1 MRSLAVVLVA
11 VCGLLAGAGGGAA
24 EPETPVREI
33 FVPFDDLDV
42 LLEGSVQRAFVSRE
56 EYRDLLTKTKQP
68 EPRVPAPQTVVL
80 LAAEYD
86 VTMAGERAVI
96 RGAVEV
102 EVLEPGL
109 HAVPL
114 ALDGVGV
121 LAADLDQAAA
131 VLGRAADGQTQLFL
145 EGVGRHT
152 LTLDLLTRV
161 EASAA
166 QQSLAFTVPTPPT
179 TRLRIV
185 VPGNVEMRSAVLLRE
200 FDAAAGITRFEVPV
214 AGGPQRWAMSLN
226 NRLKSQQQVVEARSV
241 IVDEVTQAYERLH
254 ATVTM
259 RMLRGAVDTFRFR
272 LPVAFAVTDVVAPQ
286 VARWAVKEPAE
297 GDATKVLEV
306 SLHEPATEPVALSIT
321 ALAAGPSLGEW
332 SMPEVVALD
341 TVSHV
346 AVRGLLLDERLAGQS
361 FVTSGLVPID
371 HAVLRKAMP
380 ATVFMAEPGSPR
392 IRPVAA
398 WFSPQDGGRAVA
410 QLTRPEAGIEAT
422 TAMLLTLHEQRQHL
436 RGTISLQPKVDPVF
450 AVDLLVPSGW
460 DVTGVFAE
468 DGTPLPFEPTV
479 RAIANTAAGSGV
491 HVRLPQR
498 VLPGSTVK
506 LSLEAE
512 SVPEGWLGDWSEHSV
527 AFPVVALDKATIASG
542 AIAVTA
548 VDDLEVRPE
557 RLQGLIP
564 LARRELEAL
573 GLTADE
579 GTFAYRLGPQT
590 PDAAFQAI
598 RRVPHLTARSF
609 NFLRIENDALFAHY
623 ELLYDIQR
631 AGTRVL
637 SFSLPLSTPP
647 TITLRGLGDV
657 QVSEFSSREEDDRR
671 IWTARLAGRTR
682 GVAAIA
688 VDIEQP
694 LVVTDELERPLPC
707 ITAEGV
713 AYQSAAVAVEGNAEV
728 SVSLATDG
736 RPIDV
741 GELVDAEYQVGR
753 RLLGV
758 FGFADVAEITATIVR
773 RPGYGL
779 PAAII
784 QRGEIVTLQG
794 LGGVSQTA
802 ARFALRTNAS
812 FLHVTLPPSATLWS
826 VTIDG
831 APSLPQRDGDD
842 LLVSVPPG
850 GDTTTIRDVSI
861 VYETP
866 SAMGGVLK
874 RVSHEPPHLAV
885 RNEGGERYA
894 VPMADVEWR
903 LVVPAGQRIVG
914 SGGTVFAPEGGEP
927 WRLKQVASWL
937 VTLGGGVRPFRW
949 SDLGAWVVPQAT
961 APVELVADSRSFEPT
976 DMDAPAEPAAGA
988 APAAPPLPAL
998 VDELQQAGEAREE
1011 KDAAGV
1017 EFAEKAKNEL
1027 GDAKNFGS
1035 AAPARP
1041 TGETRGEAGGEQV
1054 WFRQSWAL
1062 EGVRS
1067 LPIDL
1072 DQTGASMTYQSLGG
1086 APRLTATLVDEGR
1099 VRFAAVGL
1107 AVLAGGLGLALTR
1120 SRWRIRAAAV
1130 VLILLGAVAGPA
1142 VADLVYGLDAN
1153 AVCEP
1158 AFLVGLILLPFYA
1171 AVDLIGWLA
1180 GRCPLC
1186 RWRVASAGGL
1196 LLAVM
1201 ATLAT
1206 ANVGCGGA
1214 VAAEDQPEAATDL
1227 ADLLDR
1233 LVPGT
1238 PLQLPDNAVIIPYD
1252 GTREDGVATAD
1263 KVLVPYADYARLK
1276 RLAAGADAEE
1286 RATPPAAYGFA
1297 GATYEATLDETGDL
1311 IVSGAIEIEVYAE
1324 GAVEIP
1330 FELQGAVLE
1339 RATLAGR
1346 PALLRVIEPVD
1357 GQVPQAEPAQQA
1369 VQQQAMQQQA
1379 MQQQAMPAPSS
1390 LVVLT
1395 LDAPG
1400 RHTLDVAVRFHLEQ
1414 RGGWRVA
1421 NGRLPTAPAAK
1432 LALTVPLAETEVRLV
1447 SPHDRPA
1454 YETTVAAER
1463 IEAALPVD
1471 GRVGLE
1477 WRSKVSQ
1484 ALIDEAL
1491 TASSVSLFD
1500 VREDGVQLAWLV
1512 DLDVRQGQRERFT
1525 LAVPAGYLID
1535 EVQGQNVRG
1544 WEVSDRDGGQEIEVT
1559 LLEPAR
1565 GRERLFVRLSRP
1577 QAIVFA
1583 DAATVDVAAMTVP
1596 DAAVHQG
1603 YVAVRR
1609 GALVD
1614 LQVEAVEGLSR
1625 DEVPAE
1631 RLAELVARLA
1641 NESPL
1646 PLRAFQAYRFS
1657 SDRFALSLA
1666 ARATTSKLAV
1676 EVQTLLRLAD
1686 QESTF
1691 ETRLLCEILDRPLHT
1706 LTVELPGGVE
1716 VETVACEGLSSW
1728 AVTNDGEGRRLAVLL
1743 EQGALGPFAVTLTG
1757 TVAGADEVAAPAFR
1771 VASAARHSGTVVVQA
1786 DPVMSVDVRGL
1797 QNAETIPL
1805 ARTFVW
1811 LAEGQRSL
1819 ARLAIEHRSAEFA
1832 ASFQAVRRQPIVTGL
1847 SVTNV
1852 RVTPREIEETI
1863 LLRFRIEEAG
1873 IREVSFRGPAS
1884 LRTAVVQVPLLQ
1896 EMTVE
1901 DLPAEPES
1909 VRVRLTLQDD
1919 VIGTLAVLVQQSR
1932 SLPQGD
1938 YEPPLAVIETGS
1950 TANRYVVLES
1960 AGRDEVVVT
1969 TAEGVRELNRQ
1980 QAEWRELAS
1989 ILPGN
1994 TTQAYVVD
2002 AAAAAP
2008 RLALAMRSRALV
2020 ETAGARI
2027 GLAVTTLTVDGSGEY
2042 RATQEY
2048 RVDNKTE
2055 QLLEVELPQGA
2066 TLWSAVVA
2074 GEAVK
2079 PTPIDAAGGG
2089 SRVGVPLI
2097 KTQAGDLD
2105 YGVVL
2110 TYGGSLGG
2118 FEPTQPVRFP
2128 LVRTVNINIEQSH
2141 VRLWL
2146 PQTHRWFG
2154 FDGTLRRT
2162 TDADELAAD
2171 FFSYQNKK
2179 LQQLMQVASSES
2191 NDLLCRVRASTN
2203 ARQLGE
2209 SLQGYRDSYR
2219 GRSQA
2224 GAANERL
2231 QRELTTNGAIVEQAQ
2246 SQQPQVV
2253 AAADADADGN
2263 TEQLQRFYFS
2273 QDVARGTNVV
2283 SGLTNNFDP
2292 GPAVNAPATPP
2303 PAEDSF
2309 NGGWLKANRFGRQ
2322 AGQGQASGFGLGA
2335 SSGPVAE
2342 GRLTKSSD
2350 EAPSSSTAETL
2361 NADFQELSRKRLAEQ
2376 PESALE
2382 EAEPQAARRSLG
2394 LRDQVQRYQ
2403 DRLEVEGMRQQ
2414 LADKEATTLGDDLAG
2429 EVPGQSWQFEGQGGM
2444 GGIGGGAGFGGGMAR
2459 GGSGYAGMPAGPGD
2473 GVTVFS
2479 GRDPS
2484 RLAAG
2489 QGVDFDGAAGKPVAA
2504 GLASLTVD
2512 VPTRGTEFL
2521 FTTPRGDIEITAHA
2535 VEERFVS
2542 HAVRAGL
2549 VIGGLFGLWIAVRLA
2564 IALWRQLGFWFQ
2576 VGVLLVGG
2584 LISLA
2589 TLVLPILGAAATLVG
2604 LTLVVSRL
2612 RQPRMASA

>member
-11 VCGLLAGAGGGAA
+11 VCGLLAGAGGAAA
-24 EPETPVREI
+24 EPETPIREI

-56 EYRDLLTKTKQP
+56 EYRDLLAKTKQP
-68 EPRVPAPQTVVL
+68 EPRVPAPQVAVL

-96 RGAVEV
+96 RGAIEV

-109 HAVPL
+109 QAVPL

-152 LTLDLLTRV
+152 LTLDLLARV

-166 QQSLAFTVPTPPT
+166 QQSLAFTVPTPPA
-179 TRLRIV
+179 TRVRIE
-185 VPGNVEMRSAVLLRE
+185 VPGNVEMRSAVISRA
-200 FDAAAGITRFEVPV
+200 FDAAAGVTRFEVPV
-214 AGGPQRWAMSLN
+214 VGGPQLWAMSLN

-272 LPVAFAVTDVVAPQ
+272 LPVAFEVTDVVAPQ
-286 VARWAVKEPAE
+286 VARWAVQEPAE
-297 GDATKVLEV
+297 GGTTKVLEV
-306 SLHEPATEPVALSIT
+306 SLHEPAAEPVALSIT

-332 SMPEVVALD
+332 SLPEVVALD

-346 AVRGLLLDERLAGQS
+346 AVRGLLLDERLAAES
-361 FVTSGLVPID
+361 FVSSGLVPID
-371 HAVLRKAMP
+371 HVVLRQAMP

-398 WFSPQDGGRAVA
+398 WFSPQDGGHAA
-410 QLTRPEAGIEAT
+410 AELTRPEAGIEAT

-450 AVDLLVPSGW
+450 AVDLLVPHDW
-460 DVTGVFAE
+460 DVTDVFAE
-468 DGTPLPFEPTV
+468 DGTPLPFEPMV
-479 RAIANTAAGSGV
+479 RAVADAAVASGI

-498 VLPGSTVK
+498 ALPGSTVK

-512 SVPEGWLGDWSEHSV
+512 SVPDGWLGDWSEHAV
-527 AFPVVALDKATIASG
+527 AFPVVAIEQASITSG

-548 VDDLEVRPE
+548 VDDLAVRPE
-557 RLQGLIP
+557 RLEGLIP
-564 LARRELEAL
+564 LARRELASL

-590 PDAAFQAI
+590 PDAAFQAT
-598 RRVPHLTARSF
+598 RRVPHLTARAF

-637 SFSLPLSTPP
+637 TFSLPLSTPP

-694 LVVTDELERPLPC
+694 LIVTDELERPLPC
-707 ITAEGV
+707 ITAESV

-758 FGFADVAEITATIVR
+758 FGFADVAEITATIAR

-850 GDTTTIRDVSI
+850 GDTTAIRDVSI

-866 SAMGGVLK
+866 SAMGGVFT

-894 VPMADVEWR
+894 VPMADVGWR

-927 WRLKQVASWL
+927 WRLKQVASLL

-949 SDLGAWVVPQAT
+949 SELGARVVPQAT
-961 APVELVADSRSFEPT
+961 APVELAADSRRFEPT
-976 DMDAPAEPAAGA
+976 DGVMDAPAEPAAGA

-998 VDELQQAGEAREE
+998 VDELQQAGQAGEE

-1027 GDAKNFGS
+1027 GDAKNLGS
-1035 AAPARP
+1035 AAPNRP

-1120 SRWRIRAAAV
+1120 RRWRGRAVAV

-1186 RWRVASAGGL
+1186 RWSGASAGGL

-1206 ANVGCGGA
+1206 ANVGCGVA

-1227 ADLLDR
+1227 ADLLER

-1238 PLQLPDNAVIIPYD
+1238 PLQLPDNALIIPYD
-1252 GTREDGVATAD
+1252 GTREDGVAAAD
-1263 KVLVPYADYARLK
+1263 KVLVPYADYLRLK

-1297 GATYEATLDETGDL
+1297 GASYEATLDETGDL

-1339 RATLAGR
+1339 RATIAGR

-1379 MQQQAMPAPSS
+1379 MPAPSS

-1400 RHTLDVAVRFHLEQ
+1400 RQTLDVAVRFHLEQ

-1471 GRVGLE
+1471 GRVSLE

-1525 LAVPAGYLID
+1525 LAVPAGYLVD

-1544 WEVSDRDGGQEIEVT
+1544 WEVSDRDGGQEIDVT

-1565 GRERLFVRLSRP
+1565 GREHLFVRLSRP

-1583 DAATVDVAAMTVP
+1583 DAATVDVAAVTVP

-1657 SDRFALSLA
+1657 SDRFTLSLA
-1666 ARATTSKLAV
+1666 ARATESKLAV
-1676 EVQTLLRLAD
+1676 EVQTLLRLAE

-1691 ETRLLCEILDRPLHT
+1691 ETRLQCEILDRPLH
-1706 LTVELPGGVE
+1706 ELLVWLPDGVE

-1728 AVTNDGEGRRLAVLL
+1728 AVTGDGEGRRLAVLL
-1743 EQGALGPFAVTLTG
+1743 EQGALGAFAVTLTG
-1757 TVAGADEVAAPAFR
+1757 TVAGGDGVAAPAFR
-1771 VASAARHSGTVVVQA
+1771 VETAARHSGTVVVQA

-1797 QNAETIPL
+1797 QNAEAIPL

-1811 LAEGQRSL
+1811 LAEGQRPL
-1819 ARLAIEHRSAEFA
+1819 ARLAIEHRSANFA

-1901 DLPAEPES
+1901 DLPDEPEE

-1932 SLPQGD
+1932 SLPEGGYD
-1938 YEPPLAVIETGS
+1938 PPLAVIETGS

-1994 TTQAYVVD
+1994 TTQAYVVE

-2008 RLALAMRSRALV
+2008 RLTLAMRSRALV

-2110 TYGGSLGG
+2110 TYGGSLGV

-2128 LVRTVNINIEQSH
+2128 LVRTVNINVEQSH

-2162 TDADELAAD
+2162 ADADELAAD

-2191 NDLLCRVRASTN
+2191 NDLFSRVRASTN

-2231 QRELTTNGAIVEQAQ
+2231 QRELTTNAAIVEQAQ
-2246 SQQPQVV
+2246 SQQPQVA
-2253 AAADADADGN
+2253 AAADADVDGN

-2283 SGLTNNFDP
+2283 SSLTNNFD
-2292 GPAVNAPATPP
+2292 ASLAANAPATPP

-2309 NGGWLKANRFGRQ
+2309 NAGWLAANRFGRQ
-2322 AGQGQASGFGLGA
+2322 AGQGQASSFGLDV

-2350 EAPSSSTAETL
+2350 ETPSSSTAETL

-2376 PESALE
+2376 TEKALE
-2382 EAEPQAARRSLG
+2382 ESEPQAERRSLG

-2403 DRLEVEGMRQQ
+2403 DRLEVEGLRQQ
-2414 LADKEATTLGDDLAG
+2414 LADKESSTLGDDVAG
-2429 EVPGQSWQFEGQGGM
+2429 EVPGQAWQFEGQRGMGGM
-2444 GGIGGGAGFGGGMAR
+2444 GGIGGGGGFGGGMAG
-2459 GGSGYAGMPAGPGD
+2459 GGSGYAGRPAGPGD
-2473 GVTVFS
+2473 GVTVLS

-2489 QGVDFDGAAGKPVAA
+2489 QGVDFDVAAGKPVAA

-2576 VGVLLVGG
+2576 VGLLLVGG
-2584 LISLA
+2584 LLSLA